1 MAPGMRIKGH
11 PPPPPFCFK
20 PKAYLLQASSSLQ
33 FGSRGWLAFAMGGR
47 VWLLDKK
54 LQVPPRF
61 PKRKIGLFGHTTFRW
76 RKNDYLTY
84 NGDANFPRGQK

>member
-1 MAPGMRIKGH
+1 VA
-11 PPPPPFCFK
+11 
-20 PKAYLLQASSSLQ
+20 
-33 FGSRGWLAFAMGGR
+33 GWLLLWGGG

-84 NGDANFPRGQK
+84 NGNANFQKGQKWNRKNAGDR